1 MGEKVLNSVLI
12 ILEAVRPYPRTKQVR
27 STNNQAKKRVPL
39 QDAPNKINEGKKR
52 TNKKPGPKRNRRSVA
67 SKIVKKDDYSLEN
80 LRAIF
85 EEEEKAET
93 KLEFRAT
100 STPFNSQLVNSQV
113 IEEEQ
118 INNQREL
125 DLEINKIHDSIN
137 KESLIL
143 LMEQL
148 SPPPTNGGNRS
159 LNSAATNKPQKKLTK
174 PTKAGQQIG
183 AKKAPRAAKSNTK
196 KTIDCP
202 AANDIKLK
210 KNSKKKE
217 IVNAPKKESTP
228 GENKRDQILEK
239 PKQTQTNAKSKP
251 VSKCR
256 TRLESKSKV
265 NSKPTPKAPTKTKF
279 KPGAK
284 ITTRRTRASRVRYKG
299 ELTYKQLLLKCVKGK
314 DPIDLLL

>member
-1 MGEKVLNSVLI
+1 MCENVLKLVLI
-12 ILEAVRPYPRTKQVR
+12 ILEAVRPYPRSKQVR

-39 QDAPNKINEGKKR
+39 KEAPNRINDLKKR
-52 TNKKPGPKRNRRSVA
+52 INKPEPKRKRRSVA
-67 SKIVKKDDYSLEN
+67 TKIVKKDDYSLEN

-85 EEEEKAET
+85 EEEEEEKAET
-93 KLEFRAT
+93 KLEFKAT

-118 INNQREL
+118 INNQRQL

-137 KESLIL
+137 KESLML
-143 LMEQL
+143 LIEQL
-148 SPPPTNGGNRS
+148 SPPPSSGGNCS
-159 LNSAATNKPQKKLTK
+159 LNSAAANKPQKK
-174 PTKAGQQIG
+174 PTRPKKAGQQID
-183 AKKAPRAAKSNTK
+183 AKKPPKPAKSNTK
-196 KTIDCP
+196 KTPDHP
-202 AANDIKLK
+202 MANDFKPK

-217 IVNAPKKESTP
+217 IVNVTKKEHVP
-228 GENKRDQILEK
+228 RENKRVQLLER
-239 PKQTQTNAKSKP
+239 PKQTQTSVNSKP

-265 NSKPTPKAPTKTKF
+265 DSKSKATTKSKSKPS
-279 KPGAK
+279 AK
-284 ITTRRTRASRVRYKG
+284 LARRRTRSSKVRYKG

>member
-27 STNNQAKKRVPL
+27 SANNQAKKRVPL

-67 SKIVKKDDYSLEN
+67 SKIVKKDDYSLDN

-85 EEEEKAET
+85 EEEKAET

-100 STPFNSQLVNSQV
+100 STPFNSQLVSSQV

-118 INNQREL
+118 INNQRQL

-148 SPPPTNGGNRS
+148 SPPPTSGGNCS
-159 LNSAATNKPQKKLTK
+159 LNSAAANKPQKKLNR

-183 AKKAPRAAKSNTK
+183 AKKIPKAAKSNTK
-196 KTIDCP
+196 KTIDCA
-202 AANDIKLK
+202 AANDMKLK

-217 IVNAPKKESTP
+217 IVNAPKKEPTP
-228 GENKRDQILEK
+228 GENKGDQILEK

-265 NSKPTPKAPTKTKF
+265 NSKLTPKAPTKTKF
-279 KPGAK
+279 NPGGK